1 MIESSAAQR
10 SVSSELRNRLTE
22 SGSLLGALDAI
33 TRWRPFALSIM
44 TFLACV
50 VIASL
55 FGAIGGGLARQSMG
69 LAAFVGFIGMLLV
82 AVTALIGINGVGIM
96 LSDDVWGRP
105 QRGIKDALLVS
116 LFTSHRLVLILLLE
130 GLIFILYL
138 VVLAILLFLCKI
150 PSIGPVLYAMVFPLG
165 AIITGV
171 VLFALFYVGIP
182 LAAPAVW
189 SGATVMNAVA
199 MLKEVAR
206 HRLLFVVI
214 MTILLGL
221 LVAVVGGIIGG
232 IVGSGAAIT
241 LGISAS
247 IVGYS
252 MDMSELL
259 GMFFGYGG
267 QGSGYAWALGFGAA
281 TLFLVA
287 TTPVML
293 VGMKGAAIIH
303 QAAVTGLSLAEAE
316 AELMR
321 GLDEVKKRAQEAK
334 EQAKAQMAAAQAAAA
349 QTAANAKTA
358 SAEQAPIDTP
368 QPKCPGCG
376 ADIGEADIFCGSCGY
391 KLK

>member
-1 MIESSAAQR
+1 MASPDAAQR

-33 TRWRPFALSIM
+33 TRWRPFALLIM

-50 VIASL
+50 VIAAL
-55 FGAIGGGLARQSMG
+55 FAGIGAGLARQSMG
-69 LAAFVGFIGMLLV
+69 LVAFVGFVGMLLV
-82 AVTALIGINGVGIM
+82 AVTALIGVNGAGIM
-96 LSDDVWGRP
+96 LSDDVWARP
-105 QRGIKDALLVS
+105 QRGIKAALLVS

-130 GLIFILYL
+130 GLILILYL
-138 VVLAILLFLCKI
+138 LVLAVLLFLCKI
-150 PSIGPVLYAMVFPLG
+150 PGVGPLLYAVIFPLG
-165 AIITGV
+165 AILTGV
-171 VLFALFYVGIP
+171 VLFALVYVAIP

-189 SGATVMNAVA
+189 SGSTVINAVA

-206 HRLLFVVI
+206 HRLLFVVV

-221 LVAVVGGIIGG
+221 LVMVVGGIIGG
-232 IVGSGAAIT
+232 VVSSGSAMT
-241 LGISAS
+241 LGISAG
-247 IVGYS
+247 IVGAS
-252 MDMSELL
+252 MDITAAL
-259 GMFFGYGG
+259 GMFSGYGG

-316 AELMR
+316 EELMR
-321 GLDEVKKRAQEAK
+321 GMDEVKKRAQEAK
-334 EQAKAQMAAAQAAAA
+334 EQAKAQVAAAQAAATQA
-349 QTAANAKTA
+349 AANTKAPST
-358 SAEQAPIDTP
+358 EQAPAVAP

-376 ADIGEADIFCGSCGY
+376 TDIGEADVFCGNCGH